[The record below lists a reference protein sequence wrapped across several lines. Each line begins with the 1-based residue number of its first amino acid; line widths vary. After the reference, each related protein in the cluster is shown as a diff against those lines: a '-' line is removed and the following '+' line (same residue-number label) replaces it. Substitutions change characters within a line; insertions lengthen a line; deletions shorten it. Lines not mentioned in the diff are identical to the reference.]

1 MTRDLCPCP
10 TCKGRCCV
18 NKHGSPAA
26 HGAALALHSCPDCDD
41 GTYEV
46 CGDPEPAP
54 QPVRT
59 AEEERAAVLDY
70 LAYRIEMSHYSD
82 AIKEFINARN
92 EISEGVHLT
101 INYDEV
107 LP

>member
-1 MTRDLCPCP
+1 MRTPTTPDPCP
-10 TCKGRCCV
+10 ECKGRCCRNQDLGYRV
-18 NKHGSPAA
+18 EHMGAECYEHVCDACLDGNKYVPA
-26 HGAALALHSCPDCDD
+26 
-41 GTYEV
+41 
-46 CGDPEPAP
+46 
-54 QPVRT
+54 RT

-70 LAYRIEMSHYSD
+70 LAYRIEMSHYAD
-82 AIKEFINARN
+82 AIKEFINARH

>member
-1 MTRDLCPCP
+1 MRTPTTPEPCP
-10 TCKGRCCV
+10 ECKGRCCRNQDLGYRV
-18 NKHGSPAA
+18 EHMGAECYEHTCEACLDGDKYVPA
-26 HGAALALHSCPDCDD
+26 
-41 GTYEV
+41 
-46 CGDPEPAP
+46 
-54 QPVRT
+54 RT

-70 LAYRIEMSHYSD
+70 LAYRIEMSHYAD
-82 AIKEFINARN
+82 AIKEFINARH

>member
-1 MTRDLCPCP
+1 M
-10 TCKGRCCV
+10 
-18 NKHGSPAA
+18 
-26 HGAALALHSCPDCDD
+26 GAECYEHVCDYCWD
-41 GTYEV
+41 GTYEI

-54 QPVRT
+54 KPVRT

-82 AIKEFINARN
+82 AIKEFISARD

-101 INYDEV
+101 IDYDEV